1 MVCQR
6 RLASNANKRKQS
18 TVFRCALLH
27 YKPRLLRA
35 LCEYMNIDVIVK
47 IAGVLGFLICVSTFI
62 LTRIERRKRI
72 EIELFNSCV
81 LDFTDDE
88 DTKDDGLIKVRFTN
102 LGPQPVILKPKTL
115 AIECNGNAYQLDGED
130 YWGMEGF
137 DELMPPTSSREI
149 GIYLDS
155 VCKTLGIETPK
166 KYDDES
172 FKKLYPLSVQVRD
185 HANKIY
191 KTKKFKY
198 HESVGEF
205 IT

>member
-1 MVCQR
+1 
-6 RLASNANKRKQS
+6 
-18 TVFRCALLH
+18 
-27 YKPRLLRA
+27 
-35 LCEYMNIDVIVK
+35 MNIDVIAK
-47 IAGVLGFLICVSTFI
+47 IVGVLGFIISVSTFVI
-62 LTRIERRKRI
+62 TRIERRKRI
-72 EIELFNSCV
+72 EIELFQSCV
-81 LDFTDDE
+81 SDFTDD
-88 DTKDDGLIKVRFTN
+88 DDAKDEALIRVRFTN
-102 LGPQPVILKPKTL
+102 IGPQPVILKPQSL
-115 AIECNGNAYQLDGED
+115 VVECCGSAYKLERED

-155 VCKTLGIETPK
+155 VCEALGIKSPK

-172 FKKLYPLSVQVRD
+172 FNKLYPLRIQVQD
-185 HANKIY
+185 HTNNIY